1 MIERRAITS
10 LPKKRS
16 SRRVVI
22 LGAAVSVLA
31 LGWIAVPRLRR
42 LINKGFE
49 FEPIDDPAGFRRI
62 SAGEVSR
69 GIDPFLGLRPAEE
82 GTSDSE
88 IDSLR
93 SNLCQHLF
101 GPDEI
106 PDGVV
111 PIASFSDYRCPYCR
125 VLTQKLAEIEAESG
139 GRVRVTWHEWPLL
152 GDISEVAARA
162 ALAAKRQGAYVAF
175 HTRLMQTA
183 FVPTIGYLQDLG
195 NRLGIDA
202 AQLIADMEG
211 AGVDREIAI
220 SRGLA
225 GLFGFPGTPALVV
238 GRTVAVGAIGDEELI
253 LLIDQER
260 ADGPPAVCAR

>member
-31 LGWIAVPRLRR
+31 LGWIAVPRLRQ

-49 FEPIDDPAGFRRI
+49 FEPIDDPVDFRRI
-62 SAGEVSR
+62 SAGEFSR
-69 GIDPFLGLRPAEE
+69 GIDPFLGLQPAERD
-82 GTSDSE
+82 TSGSE

-93 SNLCQHLF
+93 ANLCQHLF

-152 GDISEVAARA
+152 GDNSEVAARA
-162 ALAAKRQGAYVAF
+162 ALAAKRQGAYFAF

-183 FVPTIGYLQDLG
+183 FVPTTGYLQDLG
-195 NRLGIDA
+195 NRLGIDS

-225 GLFGFPGTPALVV
+225 GLFGFPGTPSLVV
-238 GRTVAVGAIGDEELI
+238 GRTVVVGAIGDEKLI
-253 LLIDQER
+253 SLIDQER
-260 ADGPPAVCAR
+260 ANGPPAVCAR

>member
-10 LPKKRS
+10 LMKERG

-22 LGAAVSVLA
+22 LGAAVTVLA
-31 LGWIAVPRLRR
+31 LGWIAVPHLRR

-49 FEPIDDPAGFRRI
+49 FEPIDNPAGFRRI

-69 GIDPFLGLRPAEE
+69 GIDPFLGLRPAE
-82 GTSDSE
+82 GGISDSE

-125 VLTQKLAEIEAESG
+125 VLAPMLAEIETESAG
-139 GRVRVTWHEWPLL
+139 NVRITWHEWPLL
-152 GDISEVAARA
+152 GDISEIAARA

-175 HTRLMQTA
+175 STRLMKTA
-183 FVPTIGYLQDLG
+183 FIPTAGYLEDLAV
-195 NRLGIDA
+195 RLGIDS
-202 AQLIADMEG
+202 AQLTADMEG
-211 AGVDREIAI
+211 ADVDRELAI

-225 GLFGFPGTPALVV
+225 GLFGFPGTPSLVI
-238 GRTVAVGAIGDEELI
+238 GRTVVVGAVSEEELL